1 MVTVHAG
8 ALLVLISTSSCLY
21 LWILIHL
28 ILRVYL
34 SCSRQVVRV
43 ELVMELVDLLMQV
56 LIVLLSIG

>member
-8 ALLVLISTSSCLY
+8 ALIVLISTSSCLY

-34 SCSRQVVRV
+34 SCSRQVARV
-43 ELVMELVDLLMQV
+43 ELVMQLVDLLM
-56 LIVLLSIG
+56 

>member
-21 LWILIHL
+21 LWILIYL

-43 ELVMELVDLLMQV
+43 ELVMQLMDLLM
-56 LIVLLSIG
+56 